1 MHESQSRLYENHVG
15 YSEEYLRYLLPR
27 LKALFPVEF
36 ESITVEK
43 LLEMLNC
50 VTKAPRRLDADEI
63 SYHIHILIRYEIERD
78 LVNGKI
84 EVQDL
89 PRIWNAKYKE
99 YLDID
104 VKNDTE

>member
-1 MHESQSRLYENHVG
+1 
-15 YSEEYLRYLLPR
+15 
-27 LKALFPVEF
+27 
-36 ESITVEK
+36 
-43 LLEMLNC
+43 
-50 VTKAPRRLDADEI
+50 
-63 SYHIHILIRYEIERD
+63 LIRYEIERD